1 MKAVKALRV
10 GVLGYGTVGG
20 GTVRILKEQAQ
31 LISERTGMEIQL
43 LRIATLPIENDQ
55 RGIELGD
62 TVLTQDVESI
72 TKGDDID
79 LVVELIGGTN
89 PAFQFVKDALE
100 HGKHVVTANKALIAD
115 HGNEL
120 MKIAREK
127 GVELGFEAS
136 VAGTIPIIKA
146 LRESLAANRIE
157 ALYGILNGTC
167 NYILTEMRE
176 RNLAFD
182 VVLKEAQE
190 KGYAEA
196 DPTFDVD
203 GIDTAHK
210 LAILASMAFG
220 MPLDTE
226 SLYVEGIR
234 HISEV
239 DIAWATS
246 MGYRIKL
253 LAVAKQRKKGIEL
266 RVHPTMVPRNSMVAA
281 VEGVFNSVFVEGDFA
296 DTTMFYGRGAGE
308 RPTASAVVSDI
319 IDVARNLKVGV
330 QRRVEPL
337 SYLPEHTQALP
348 VRAMDDL
355 KGEYYLRFSVED
367 RPGVLAGIADILGR
381 NDISIQHIRQEG
393 RSKVDAVPLVM
404 VTHKTRERKLQ
415 KSLKEIQK
423 LDAVQ
428 EEPRLIRIENLA

>member
-1 MKAVKALRV
+1 MNPVEELRV

-20 GTVRILKEQAQ
+20 GTVRILKEQAA
-31 LISERTGMEIQL
+31 LLTARTGVNIRL
-43 LRIATLPIENDQ
+43 LRIATLPIENDK
-55 RGIELGD
+55 RGIELGE
-62 TVLTQDVESI
+62 TELTQDVQSI
-72 TKGDDID
+72 TNGDDID
-79 LVVELIGGTN
+79 LVVELIGGTK
-89 PAFQFVKDALE
+89 PAFQFVMEAIQS
-100 HGKHVVTANKALIAD
+100 GKHVVTANKALIAS

-120 MKIAREK
+120 IEAARK
-127 GVELGFEAS
+127 QGVELGFEAS

-146 LRESLAANRIE
+146 LRESLAANSIE

-220 MPLDTE
+220 TPLDTD
-226 SLYVEGIR
+226 SLYIEGIR

-239 DIAWATS
+239 DIDWATS

-253 LAVAKQRKKGIEL
+253 LAVAKQSKKGIEL
-266 RVHPTMVPRNSMVAA
+266 RVHPTMVPRSSMVGA
-281 VEGVFNSVFVEGDFA
+281 VEGVFNSVFVEGDYA

-308 RPTASAVVSDI
+308 RPTASAVVADI
-319 IDVARNLKVGV
+319 IDIARNLKVGV
-330 QRRVEPL
+330 NRRVEPL
-337 SYLPEHTQALP
+337 SYQAEQIKSRP
-348 VRAMDDL
+348 VRGMDDL

-367 RPGVLAGIADILGR
+367 RPGVLAKITDILGR
-381 NDISIQHIRQEG
+381 HGISIQQIHQEG

-415 KSLKEIQK
+415 KSLAEIK
-423 LDAVQ
+423 K
-428 EEPRLIRIENLA
+428 